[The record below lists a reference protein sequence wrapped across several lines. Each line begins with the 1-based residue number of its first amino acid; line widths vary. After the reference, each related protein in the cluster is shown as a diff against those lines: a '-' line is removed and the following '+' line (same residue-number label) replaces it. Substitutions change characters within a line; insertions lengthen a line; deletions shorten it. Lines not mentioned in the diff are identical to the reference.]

1 MSQDEIYIKVAII
14 GSVGVGKTSIINRFY
29 KDEFDD
35 KTSSTL
41 GVNYSQKKMIIS
53 NKNIN
58 MNIWDTA
65 GQERFQSMSRQ
76 FYQNSDIII
85 IVYDMTKINSFEDIK
100 THWYNDV
107 KENANQYKVLGIVG
121 NKFDLYDNK
130 DIEEID
136 ENIIKEYINTIS
148 FENDFPIIHMKV
160 SAKTGVNITRLFK
173 ELASKYLEKELH
185 ILIRNQSLQ
194 KTQSFKIN
202 NEKNKGKEMKKCC

>member
-1 MSQDEIYIKVAII
+1 
-14 GSVGVGKTSIINRFY
+14 
-29 KDEFDD
+29 
-35 KTSSTL
+35 
-41 GVNYSQKKMIIS
+41 
-53 NKNIN
+53 

-107 KENANQYKVLGIVG
+107 RENANQYKVLGIVG

-202 NEKNKGKEMKKCC
+202 DGKNKGKEMKKCC